1 MTASKTVKIGAI
13 LLAAGGSSRF
23 GRPKQLVEFEGKTLI
38 RRGAETLANST
49 CDPIVVVL
57 GAEIER
63 SAMQIADFSV
73 CSRINENWQDGMSTS
88 IIAGLNFLLEIEPD
102 LDAVIITLCDQPLVS
117 TGEINRLIETYQ
129 DSHAAIVAARYEGTM
144 GVPALFSR
152 SLFDEL
158 LALKGDTGA
167 RQLIRKYAI
176 DVEPV
181 TMEKAAFDI
190 DTIDDVDRLITN

>member
-23 GRPKQLVEFEGKTLI
+23 RRPKQLVEFEGKTLI
-38 RRGAETLANST
+38 RRAAETLANST

-63 SAMQIADFSV
+63 SAMQIADLRIS
-73 CSRINENWQDGMSTS
+73 SRINENWQDGMSTS

-102 LDAVIITLCDQPLVS
+102 LDAVVVTLCDQPHIS
-117 TGEINRLIETYQ
+117 TGELNRLIETYQ

-144 GVPALFSR
+144 GVPALFSS

-176 DVEPV
+176 DVECV
-181 TMEKAAFDI
+181 TMEKAALDI
-190 DTIDDVDRLITN
+190 DTIDDVDRLTTN